1 VSLQQRPD
9 RQKHHPRCGCH
20 LNLPDFGTGWV
31 VPLVAS
37 RTLCARRDALPS
49 EKAPTEGR
57 EEFWRDFLTRGSPRE
72 RASRRIYMRLPHGPR
87 CRICAAPFAGP
98 SAPIMRLIGKRPAD
112 NNPNLCSSCFTFMA
126 DRHGGAEIE
135 LSLLFADIRGST
147 SLAEGMSSSAYQS
160 LLGRF
165 YDVAADAIFKYDGML
180 DKFVGDEV
188 VASFAPL
195 LAGERHAERAV
206 EAAKALL
213 RATGHET
220 TAGPWA
226 PLGAGVH
233 TGVAWMGFIGEGPHG
248 SMTVV
253 GDAVNVAARL
263 ASVAVAGEILVS
275 TAAARAAGVE
285 EGLPHR
291 QLDLKGKQ
299 QRTEVIS
306 ITVGPQM

>member
-1 VSLQQRPD
+1 VREE
-9 RQKHHPRCGCH
+9 GC
-20 LNLPDFGTGWV
+20 V
-31 VPLVAS
+31 
-37 RTLCARRDALPS
+37 PS
-49 EKAPTEGR
+49 EKPPSDAS

-87 CRICAAPFAGP
+87 CRICAAPFGGVG
-98 SAPIMRLIGKRPAD
+98 APIMRLIGKRPAE

-126 DRHGGAEIE
+126 DHHGGAEIE

-147 SLAEGMSSSAYQS
+147 SLAEGMSTSAYQS

-165 YDVAADAIFKYDGML
+165 YDVAADSIFQYDGML

-213 RATGHET
+213 RATGHEDA
-220 TAGPWA
+220 AGPWA

-253 GDAVNVAARL
+253 GDAVNVASRL

-275 TAAARAAGVE
+275 TAAAQAASVE
-285 EGLPHR
+285 GDRPRR

-299 QRTEVIS
+299 QQTEVIS
-306 ITVGPQM
+306 ITVGPGK